1 MTLFNKIKWILGI
14 ALVFLL
20 VIATNLIDRQNF
32 LIIEASIETIYA
44 DRIIAQDII
53 YDISKEV
60 AQKEIAYAKLGVDQP
75 IGNYSSN
82 NERIEEYIELFAA
95 TKLTAKEK
103 IFFDSLKNS
112 LEDLQSTEASATPG
126 QESAGKLKTDLM
138 AVREQLDELADI
150 QVEEGKRELYES
162 KKALGSA
169 HLFTQLEIGAL
180 IVMAIIIQFI
190 VLYTPKIGPDE
201 NS

>member
-20 VIATNLIDRQNF
+20 VITTNLIDRQNF
-32 LIIEASIETIYA
+32 MIIEASIETIYA

-60 AQKEIAYAKLGVDQP
+60 AQKEIGYAKIGSDQL
-75 IGNYSSN
+75 ISSYSSN
-82 NERIEEYIELFAA
+82 DDRTEEYIKLFAA

-103 IFFDSLKNS
+103 MFFDRLKKSLK
-112 LEDLQSTEASATPG
+112 DLKSTEASAVPG
-126 QESAGKLKTDLM
+126 QEPARKLKTDLM

-150 QVEEGKRELYES
+150 QVQEGKRELYES

-169 HLFTQLEIGAL
+169 HLFTQLEIAAL
-180 IVMAIIIQFI
+180 IVMAIIIQI
-190 VLYTPKIGPDE
+190 IILYTPKLGPDE

>member
-1 MTLFNKIKWILGI
+1 MSLFNKIKWILGI
-14 ALVFLL
+14 AVVFLL
-20 VIATNLIDRQNF
+20 VIATNLVDRQNF
-32 LIIEASIETIYA
+32 MIIEASIETIYA

-60 AQKEIAYAKLGVDQP
+60 AQKEIGYAKLGPDQL
-75 IGNYSSN
+75 IGRHSSN
-82 NERIEEYIELFAA
+82 DDRIEEYIKLFAA

-103 IFFDSLKNS
+103 MFFDRLKKSLK
-112 LEDLQSTEASATPG
+112 DLKSTEASAAPG
-126 QESAGKLKTDLM
+126 QESAGKLKTDLL

-169 HLFTQLEIGAL
+169 HLFTQLEIAAL
-180 IVMAIIIQFI
+180 IIMAILIQIII
-190 VLYTPKIGPDE
+190 LYSPKIDPDA
-201 NS
+201 